1 VATHNE
7 TGKKGEELG
16 LTWLREQGYEV
27 LHRNWRYLKSEI
39 DIIALK
45 NQVVHIVEVKTSRS
59 LRYGFPEE
67 RVNKRKMQLL
77 MKAGAHFLAR
87 NRQWRRI
94 QYDILSICI
103 DRSNTPTFLLI
114 EDVYWSGL

>member
-1 VATHNE
+1 MAVRW
-7 TGKKGEELG
+7 
-16 LTWLREQGYEV
+16 LTSQGFEV

-39 DIIALK
+39 DIIACK

-59 LRYGFPEE
+59 LRFGFPEE
-67 RVNKRKMQLL
+67 RVTKRKMQMM

-103 DRSNTPTFLLI
+103 QKSNTPAYLLI